1 MQRDL
6 DALMDWGS
14 TWGMK
19 FNAKKCNIM
28 RVSRSHKPLQHFYS
42 LGNEILQEVS
52 DAKYLGIQIDNKL
65 DWNKHIST
73 VAARGQSKLA
83 FLNRN
88 LKGCPKKLRDTAYIS
103 LIRPA
108 LEYSCSVWHPHKKSN
123 KDKIEKVQRRAAR
136 FVSNNFR
143 RKASVS
149 EMLHDLGWQ
158 SLDGRRQDQRLV
170 LFYKIING
178 LASVETEDILTPS
191 DSRTRKNHSFKLKH
205 LQANCDSYRYSFFP
219 ATISSWNNLPF
230 GIEKVDSVE
239 GFKLKL
245 KEHTF
250 RSP

>member
-1 MQRDL
+1 MQ
-6 DALMDWGS
+6 
-14 TWGMK
+14 
-19 FNAKKCNIM
+19 NI
-28 RVSRSHKPLQHFYS
+28 SS
-42 LGNEILQEVS
+42 
-52 DAKYLGIQIDNKL
+52 GIQIDNKL

-149 EMLHDLGWQ
+149 EMLHELGWQ

-170 LFYKIING
+170 LFFKIING
-178 LASVETEDILTPS
+178 LASVETEDILTPA
-191 DSRTRKNHSFKLKH
+191 DSRTRKNHSFKFKH
-205 LQANCDSYRYSFFP
+205 LQANCDSYRYSFF
-219 ATISSWNNLPF
+219 SSHYFELEQPSIW
-230 GIEKVDSVE
+230 
-239 GFKLKL
+239 
-245 KEHTF
+245 H
-250 RSP
+250 

>member
-28 RVSRSHKPLQHFYS
+28 RVSRSRKPLQHFYS

-83 FLNRN
+83 FLNSN

-178 LASVETEDILTPS
+178 LVSVETEDILTPA
-191 DSRTRKNHSFKLKH
+191 DSRTRKNHSFKFKH
-205 LQANCDSYRYSFFP
+205 FQANCDSYRYSFFP

>member
-1 MQRDL
+1 MQ
-6 DALMDWGS
+6 
-14 TWGMK
+14 
-19 FNAKKCNIM
+19 
-28 RVSRSHKPLQHFYS
+28 VSRSHKPLQHFYS

-52 DAKYLGIQIDNKL
+52 DSKYLGIQIDNKL

-108 LEYSCSVWHPHKKSN
+108 LEYSCYVWHPHKKSN

-149 EMLHDLGWQ
+149 EMLHNLGWQ

-178 LASVETEDILTPS
+178 LASVETEDILTPA
-191 DSRTRKNHSFKLKH
+191 DSRTRKNHSFKFKH
-205 LQANCDSYRYSFFP
+205 LQANCDSYT

>member
-1 MQRDL
+1 MTILRPLLLLTNLHLKLLSTQGTGADKLLSTQR
-6 DALMDWGS
+6 
-14 TWGMK
+14 
-19 FNAKKCNIM
+19 
-28 RVSRSHKPLQHFYS
+28 V
-42 LGNEILQEVS
+42 
-52 DAKYLGIQIDNKL
+52 NK
-65 DWNKHIST
+65 
-73 VAARGQSKLA
+73 A
-83 FLNRN
+83 
-88 LKGCPKKLRDTAYIS
+88 C
-103 LIRPA
+103 
-108 LEYSCSVWHPHKKSN
+108 N

-149 EMLHDLGWQ
+149 EMLHNLGWQ
-158 SLDGRRQDQRLV
+158 SLDSRRQDQRLA

-178 LASVETEDILTPS
+178 LASIETEDILTPA
-191 DSRTRKNHSFKLKH
+191 DSRTRKNHSFKFKH

>member
-1 MQRDL
+1 MIR
-6 DALMDWGS
+6 S
-14 TWGMK
+14 
-19 FNAKKCNIM
+19 FFKKKIS
-28 RVSRSHKPLQHFYS
+28 VISGTPVL
-42 LGNEILQEVS
+42 
-52 DAKYLGIQIDNKL
+52 IDNKL

-149 EMLHDLGWQ
+149 EMLHNLGWQ
-158 SLDGRRQDQRLV
+158 SLDSRRQDQRLV

-178 LASVETEDILTPS
+178 LASVETED
-191 DSRTRKNHSFKLKH
+191 KFKH
-205 LQANCDSYRYSFFP
+205 LQANCDSHRYSFFP